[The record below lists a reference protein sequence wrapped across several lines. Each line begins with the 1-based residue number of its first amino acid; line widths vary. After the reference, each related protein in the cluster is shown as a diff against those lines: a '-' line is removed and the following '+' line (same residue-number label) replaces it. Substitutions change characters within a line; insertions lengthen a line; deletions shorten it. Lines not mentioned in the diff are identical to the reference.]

1 MHSDILAQLHI
12 ICFCTIRIIYHVSMN
27 LMIHENIQ
35 LESVSNTLAEHGYT
49 EVEKQIFYDCDPARI
64 CMNGTSIF

>member
-1 MHSDILAQLHI
+1 M
-12 ICFCTIRIIYHVSMN
+12 
-27 LMIHENIQ
+27 ENIQ

>member
-1 MHSDILAQLHI
+1 M
-12 ICFCTIRIIYHVSMN
+12 
-27 LMIHENIQ
+27 ENIQ

-64 CMNGTSIF
+64 CIKLLSPNCTYSPTILIVSS